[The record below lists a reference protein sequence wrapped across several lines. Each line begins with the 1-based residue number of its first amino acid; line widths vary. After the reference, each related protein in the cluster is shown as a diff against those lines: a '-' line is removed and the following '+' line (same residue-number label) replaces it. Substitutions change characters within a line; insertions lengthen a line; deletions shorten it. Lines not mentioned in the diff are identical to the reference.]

1 MKKLAI
7 LGCTGSIGKS
17 TLEIVKNN
25 PQAFLVTTLAAHQNT
40 ELLAEQ
46 IALFH
51 PELVAVYDEKKASE
65 LKERFPSQK
74 IVSGEEGLLEA
85 ATHPSVDF
93 VVMAIVGTRAL
104 KPTLAAIES
113 GKAIGLANKEVL
125 VAAGELITRKA
136 RHKGISLLPIDSE
149 HSALFQCL
157 EGRNHS
163 EVRRLILTASGGP
176 FRTRSQEDLG
186 KITVEEAL
194 NHPTWKM
201 GPKVTIDSSTLINK
215 GLEMIEARWLFD
227 MPAEKIEVVIHPQSI
242 VHSLVEFIDG
252 SLLAQASEPNMIY
265 PIQYALT
272 YPERKTGMFPP
283 FDFMKNNTW
292 TFFAPDHQKFPSL
305 NLVHESIKRG
315 GSAPC
320 YLNAANEVLVARFIN
335 REISWL
341 QIVQKLEKLLVH
353 HRDIHPDSLEE
364 VLAIDREARMEAQE
378 V

>member
-7 LGCTGSIGKS
+7 LGSTGSIGKS
-17 TLEIVKNN
+17 TLEIIKHN
-25 PQAFLVTTLAAHQNT
+25 PDDFSVSTLAACQNI

-46 IALFH
+46 IAHFN
-51 PELVAVYDEKKASE
+51 PKLVAVYDEKKASE
-65 LKERFPSQK
+65 LKERFPSLK
-74 IVSGEEGLLEA
+74 IVSGEEGLIESA
-85 ATHPSVDF
+85 VHPSVDF
-93 VVMAIVGTRAL
+93 VVMAIVGTSAL

-125 VAAGELITRKA
+125 VAAGELITNLA
-136 RHKGISLLPIDSE
+136 RQNKVSLQPIDSE

-157 EGRNHS
+157 DGKSHS
-163 EVRRLILTASGGP
+163 EVRKLILTASGGP
-176 FRTRSQEDLG
+176 FRTRTFEELSR
-186 KITVEEAL
+186 ITVEEAL

-201 GPKVTIDSSTLINK
+201 GPKVTIDSSTLVNK

-252 SLLAQASEPNMIY
+252 SILAQASEPNMIY

-272 YPERKTGMFPP
+272 YPERKKGMFPP

-305 NLVHESIKRG
+305 QLVRESIKRG

-320 YLNAANEVLVARFIN
+320 YLNAANEVLVSRFLN

-341 QIVQKLEKLLVH
+341 QIVQKLEKLLSR
-353 HRDIHPDSLEE
+353 HRDIQPNCLEE
-364 VLAIDREARMEAQE
+364 ILAVDREARAEAQE